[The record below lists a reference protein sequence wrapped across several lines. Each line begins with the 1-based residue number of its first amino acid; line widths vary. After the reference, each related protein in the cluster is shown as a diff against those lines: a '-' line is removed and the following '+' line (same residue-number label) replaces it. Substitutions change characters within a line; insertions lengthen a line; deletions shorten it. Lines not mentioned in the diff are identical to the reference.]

1 MKKLWPT
8 LIVMALTAA
17 IAVGICT
24 SLRATRPVLPDGA
37 QARVKLVLEV
47 HGAEDEDRT
56 GEVDSKALADC
67 LALMRCRKRPFSRK
81 AGIAPTDCYEIMFD
95 LDTGR
100 AELYVLYLD
109 WNGGGY
115 FYDISTTSSYALD
128 DQGDDLREIVD
139 RMLEQ

>member
-1 MKKLWPT
+1 MKKPWPT
-8 LIVMALTAA
+8 LVAMALAA
-17 IAVGICT
+17 AVAAGICT

-37 QARVKLVLEV
+37 QARVKLVLKV
-47 HGAEDEDRT
+47 HGAESEDRT

-67 LALMRCRKRPFSRK
+67 LALLRCKKRPFSRK
-81 AGIAPTDCYEIMFD
+81 AGIAPADCYEIMFD

-100 AELYVLYLD
+100 AELYALYLD

-115 FYDISTTSSYALD
+115 FYDVSTTSSYALD

-139 RMLEQ
+139 RMLEK

>member
-8 LIVMALTAA
+8 LVAMALAAA
-17 IAVGICT
+17 IAAGVCT

-37 QARVKLVLEV
+37 QARVKLVLEL
-47 HGAEDEDRT
+47 HSAEDEDRT
-56 GEVDSKALADC
+56 GEVDGKALADC
-67 LALMRCRKRPFSRK
+67 LALLRCRKRPFSRK
-81 AGIAPTDCYEIMFD
+81 AGMAPTDCYEIMFD

-100 AELYVLYLD
+100 AELYALYLD

-128 DQGDDLREIVD
+128 DQGDAFREIVD

>member
-8 LIVMALTAA
+8 LVAMALTAV

-37 QARVKLVLEV
+37 QARVKLVLEL
-47 HGAEDEDRT
+47 HGAENEDRT
-56 GEVDSKALADC
+56 GDVDSKALADC
-67 LALMRCRKRPFSRK
+67 LALLRCKKRPFSRK
-81 AGIAPTDCYEIMFD
+81 AGIAPADCYEIMFD

-128 DQGDDLREIVD
+128 GQGDAFREIVD
-139 RMLEQ
+139 RMLEK